1 MGIMKSATSCR
12 RVFVS
17 GQLVEYW
24 EHPDVAFG
32 WTLEDL
38 RTYAD
43 QGDWVLLF
51 NAILLTDPRPETEHG
66 S

>member
-1 MGIMKSATSCR
+1 METATQR
-12 RVFVS
+12 RCVFVS

-32 WTLEDL
+32 WTREHLQ
-38 RTYAD
+38 TYVD
-43 QGDWVLLF
+43 REDWVLLF
-51 NAILLTDPRPETEHG
+51 NALLLICPRPETELG